1 MSTVPPSSGPGALLA
16 RLASLG
22 PRQRAAVFVGG
33 AFAIGLLLFLLLWLD
48 QRNDREFYQA
58 GRVHTPLAGPGFE
71 PLPGPMPGSGS
82 ATGLSEGA
90 EAARA
95 AQEEARKRAAA
106 APPPAPTPAPAP
118 SPAREAESRPI
129 TAESTRTDVPV
140 PVSRPA
146 PSYPIDALRRRDE
159 GTVVVRIEVDEEGKV
174 DNVRVLSRSGSREL
188 DRAAVQAAKRWTFR
202 PAMRDGRP
210 VPGAVEAPITFSLG
224 GR

>member
-1 MSTVPPSSGPGALLA
+1 MSTVPPSQGPGAFLS
-16 RLASLG
+16 RLG

-48 QRNDREFYQA
+48 QRNDRDFYQA
-58 GRVHTPLAGPGFE
+58 GRVRTPLAGPDFA
-71 PLPGPMPGSGS
+71 PLPVPMPGSGS
-82 ATGLSEGA
+82 ASGLSEGA
-90 EAARA
+90 ESARIA
-95 AQEEARKRAAA
+95 REEARKRVAE
-106 APPPAPTPAPAP
+106 APPPPAQPAPAP
-118 SPAREAESRPI
+118 VREPDPRPI

-159 GTVVVRIEVDEEGKV
+159 GTVVVRIEVDEDGKA
-174 DNVRVLSRSGSREL
+174 DSVRVISRSGSRDL

-202 PAMRDGRP
+202 PAMRDGKP